1 METKKTTTKAAGKKT
16 ATKSKVE
23 QKITQPVQT
32 VNNSST
38 DDEQLYDDLPAIPEL
53 NMKERQRR
61 KTGGR
66 QKGSVNKVTAMTK
79 AVISDLLSD
88 YQDSGLMGSDF
99 LALEP
104 KDRFQCAEKMMQYIM
119 PKMQSTSV
127 DFNNKATKI
136 TIEQQLRELAEDPE
150 ETDNKKV

>member
-1 METKKTTTKAAGKKT
+1 MATNKTATKASSKNT

-23 QKITQPVQT
+23 QKITQHVQT

-38 DDEQLYDDLPAIPEL
+38 DDEQSYYDLPAIPEL

>member
-1 METKKTTTKAAGKKT
+1 MATNTTTTKAASKKT

-23 QKITQPVQT
+23 QKRTQYVQT
-32 VNNSST
+32 VKNSSS
-38 DDEQLYDDLPAIPEL
+38 DDEQSYDDLPAIPEL

-136 TIEQQLRELAEDPE
+136 TIEQQLRELAKDPE

>member
-1 METKKTTTKAAGKKT
+1 MATKKTATKDSSKNT

-23 QKITQPVQT
+23 QKRTQHVQA

-38 DDEQLYDDLPAIPEL
+38 DDEQSYDDLPAIPEL

-99 LALEP
+99 LSLEP

-127 DFNNKATKI
+127 DFNNKTTKI
-136 TIEQQLRELAEDPE
+136 TIEQQLRELAEDQE
-150 ETDNKKV
+150 ETDNKMV

>member
-1 METKKTTTKAAGKKT
+1 MATKKTATKASSKNT

-23 QKITQPVQT
+23 QKRTQHVQT

-38 DDEQLYDDLPAIPEL
+38 DDEQSYDDLPAIPEL

-99 LALEP
+99 LSLEP

-119 PKMQSTSV
+119 PQMQSTSV
-127 DFNNKATKI
+127 DFNNKTTKI
-136 TIEQQLRELAEDPE
+136 TIEQQLRELAEDQE
-150 ETDNKKV
+150 ETDNKMV